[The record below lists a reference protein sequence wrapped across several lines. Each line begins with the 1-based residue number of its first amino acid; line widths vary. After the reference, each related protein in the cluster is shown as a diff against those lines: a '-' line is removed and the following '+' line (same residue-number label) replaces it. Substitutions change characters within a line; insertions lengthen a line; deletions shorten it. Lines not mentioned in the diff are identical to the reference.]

1 MTITET
7 SGSKH
12 SPSICIPYTF
22 KNTNWIFVKEVF
34 EKLFDSNCVK
44 KIDIVNKQNKNN
56 ISYNCIFIHL
66 TKWPSSEIAESTRKK
81 LINGEAVNVVYDFP
95 LYWKCYAS
103 KY

>member
-56 ISYNCIFIHL
+56 ISYNCICIQ
-66 TKWPSSEIAESTRKK
+66 
-81 LINGEAVNVVYDFP
+81 
-95 LYWKCYAS
+95 
-103 KY
+103 